1 MSRNEQEWKDAL
13 RALAAAGPQDAPA
26 DVERVLLEAFRR
38 KQRSGRRVARIIG
51 ALAGAAVAAGLA
63 LMFRIPPQ
71 PPKPEA
77 RVILPA
83 PPPMAAAAPEPVALA
98 QKNAAPRQVRRARP
112 QTPAPIV
119 SEVATKFYPLPD
131 ADNFAPVED
140 TTVIRVQLPR
150 SAMRMVGLPVN
161 EERAAERI
169 RADVVLGQDGIA
181 RAVRFVQ

>member
-1 MSRNEQEWKDAL
+1 MSRNEQELKDAL
-13 RALAAAGPQDAPA
+13 RALAATGPQEAPA
-26 DVERVLLEAFRR
+26 DVERVLLDAFRR
-38 KQRSGRRVARIIG
+38 KQRSRGRVARICG

-77 RVILPA
+77 RVTLPA
-83 PPPMAAAAPEPVALA
+83 PPPVAAAAPEPIALA
-98 QKNAAPRQVRRARP
+98 PKKVAPRQVRTARP
-112 QTPAPIV
+112 PTPSAIV
-119 SEVATKFYPLPD
+119 PEVATNFYSLPD
-131 ADNFAPVED
+131 ADIFAPVED
-140 TTVIRVQLPR
+140 ATVIRVQLPR

-169 RADVVLGQDGIA
+169 RADVVLGQDGLA

>member
-1 MSRNEQEWKDAL
+1 MSINEHELKDAL
-13 RALAAAGPQDAPA
+13 RALAAAGPQKAPA
-26 DVERVLLEAFRR
+26 AVERVLLEAFRR
-38 KQRSGRRVARIIG
+38 KQRSRRYVARIIG
-51 ALAGAAVAAGLA
+51 AVAGAVAAAGLA

-83 PPPMAAAAPEPVALA
+83 PLSMAAAAPEPVALA
-98 QKNAAPRQVRRARP
+98 PKKVPPRQVRTAQR
-112 QTPAPIV
+112 QTQALVVP
-119 SEVATKFYPLPD
+119 EVATKFYPLPD
-131 ADNFAPVED
+131 ADIFAPVED
-140 TTVIRVQLPR
+140 ATVIRVQLPR